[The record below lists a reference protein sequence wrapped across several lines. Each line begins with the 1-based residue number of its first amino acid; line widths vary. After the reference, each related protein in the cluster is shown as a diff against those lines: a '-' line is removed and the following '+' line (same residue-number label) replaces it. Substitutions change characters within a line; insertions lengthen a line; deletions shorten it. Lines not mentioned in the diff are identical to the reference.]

1 MTTFWTIAKPPKE
14 FAALCE
20 AKDVLYLDRGKHRI
34 VDGVFVQPKQGD
46 IVARAVL
53 LAGVAEADLEGQI
66 EVIAI
71 EHAKLTVGCRV
82 DAKLLLGHN
91 YALVKAGGR
100 VSVSPL
106 SHVIAT
112 ETAMVHVM
120 AGSPRVEAC
129 DQALVEI
136 ASGASARNVSV
147 TDGAQI
153 LRRNSQRTRLAK
165 AA

>member
-34 VDGVFVQPKQGD
+34 VDGVFVQPKPGD

-53 LAGVAEADLEGQI
+53 LAGVAEADLDGQI

-71 EHAKLTVGCRV
+71 EHARLTVGCRV
-82 DAKLLLGHN
+82 DADLLGNN

-100 VSVSPL
+100 VTASPS

-112 ETAMVHVM
+112 GTAMVHVT